1 MSKYYNLIA
10 GLPEI
15 RYEENKLL
23 YNLGEFKE
31 ILKVNLDPKDFDLVK
46 LFYLKFDIKNLIT
59 FLKNPDFQF
68 DPRGNFTTEMV
79 AGLVKQSKDQEII
92 KDERFPEFYKEFI
105 LAFLN
110 DQPLV
115 PGLSW
120 EDQLTTSYF
129 DAAIRCGNSFISA
142 WFEFNLAINNIFT
155 AINCRNYSID
165 ISENVVGTNELAT
178 IIRNSNAKDFG
189 IALLFPYLDQVMR
202 IADETNLL
210 EREKKT
216 DLLKWSWM
224 EENAL
229 YKYFSIENI
238 FVYLL
243 QTEILERWINLNP
256 EKGHQVFKEFIDQ
269 LSESFQFPDE
279 YKLNK

>member
-1 MSKYYNLIA
+1 VSKYYNLIA
-10 GLPEI
+10 GLHEI
-15 RYEENKLL
+15 RYEENKLQYSL
-23 YNLGEFKE
+23 VEFKE
-31 ILKVNLDPKDFDLVK
+31 ILRVNLDPQDFDLVK
-46 LFYLKFDIKNLIT
+46 LFYLKFDNKNLLA

-68 DPRGNFTTEMV
+68 DPRGSFTNEML
-79 AGLVKQSKDQEII
+79 AGLVKQSKEQEII
-92 KDERFPEFYKEFI
+92 KDERFPEYYKEFI
-105 LAFLN
+105 IAFLS

-120 EDQLTTSYF
+120 EDQLTTIYF
-129 DAAIRCGNSFISA
+129 DAAIQCGNTFISA

-165 ISENVVGTNELAT
+165 VPDNVVGTNELAT

-189 IALLFPYLDQVMR
+189 IALLFPYLDRVMR

-224 EENAL
+224 EENTL

-256 EKGHQVFKEFIDQ
+256 EKGHKVFKEFINQ